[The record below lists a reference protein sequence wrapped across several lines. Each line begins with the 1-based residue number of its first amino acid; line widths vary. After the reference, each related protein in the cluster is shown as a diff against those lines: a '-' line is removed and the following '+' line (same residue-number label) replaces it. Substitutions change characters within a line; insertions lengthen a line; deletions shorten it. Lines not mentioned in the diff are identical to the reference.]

1 MPTKADDWRARAR
14 QSAID
19 EAEDLALPSG
29 ITIRARRPDALQL
42 ATWGRLPLTLAA
54 LVSNSGAGPRPASDP
69 DAPPEISDADALDAM
84 AFVRDLLLTCCIDPR
99 VTLTPQSDNEIH
111 PRDIPQKDWVFLV
124 AWAMRWTEASA
135 LKPFPIDRPG
145 PGPGSHSQDVGHPTE
160 RPDWHPGPRP
170 GPRLRS
176 RHDDS
181 DPRSD

>member
-42 ATWGRLPLTLAA
+42 ATWGRLPLTLASM
-54 LVSNSGAGPRPASDP
+54 VSKQSADA

-99 VTLTPQSDNEIH
+99 VSLTPESPDEIH
-111 PRDIPQKDWVFLV
+111 PRDIPQQDWVFLV

-135 LKPFPIDRPG
+135 LKPFPVDRPG
-145 PGPGSHSQDVGHPTE
+145 PRPGSYSEDMGYPPEHFLG
-160 RPDWHPGPRP
+160 HPGPGP

-176 RHDDS
+176 RHDD
-181 DPRSD
+181 